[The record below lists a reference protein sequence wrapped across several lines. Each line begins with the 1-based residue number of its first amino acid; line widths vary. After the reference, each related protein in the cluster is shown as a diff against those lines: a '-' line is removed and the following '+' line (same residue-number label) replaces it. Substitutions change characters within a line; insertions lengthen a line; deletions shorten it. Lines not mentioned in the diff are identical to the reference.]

1 MIFYRTLMFL
11 YLKTITMK
19 RIFHIII
26 LFFGLIILTTSCD
39 FILYGKGMGNQ
50 MQYHISF
57 VFQDAAGNNLAEGI
71 GVEDM
76 YPDMPKEQVTD
87 GKVVG
92 YKLDIILSDPG
103 DFNTKQYPFYD
114 EASGKVYDPPIL
126 KYKHTEDN
134 NIYIENNFCFYTGV
148 VKPQEKLIYEIT
160 CPHIFGDDKVHVITT
175 YWTGEQGETIFS
187 SFFPVCYKVE
197 FEGKIITDIRYDLPY
212 TYKNNVT
219 LTVNR

>member
-1 MIFYRTLMFL
+1 
-11 YLKTITMK
+11 MK

-39 FILYGKGMGNQ
+39 FILYDKGMGNQ

-57 VFQDAAGNNLAEGI
+57 VFQDAEGNNLAEGI

-103 DFNTKQYPFYD
+103 DFNDKRYPFYD
-114 EASGKVYDPPIL
+114 EVSGKVYDPPIL
-126 KYKHTEDN
+126 KYKYTEDN
-134 NIYIENNFCFYTGV
+134 NIYIENNFCFYRGV

-175 YWTGEQGETIFS
+175 YWTGEQGETVLS

-212 TYKNNVT
+212 TYKNNVI